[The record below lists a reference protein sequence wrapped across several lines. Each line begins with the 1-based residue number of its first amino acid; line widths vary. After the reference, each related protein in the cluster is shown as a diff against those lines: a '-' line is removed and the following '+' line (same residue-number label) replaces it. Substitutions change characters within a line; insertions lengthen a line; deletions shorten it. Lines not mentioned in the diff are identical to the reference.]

1 MLIMM
6 YKGIMEFKVRELD
19 IFYRMSGWLKKSD
32 VVSSKSALP
41 SPLFW
46 SLSDSVM
53 YAKFVTYQ
61 CSGDC
66 MDFNRR

>member
-1 MLIMM
+1 MIIIFNAMLIMM

-41 SPLFW
+41 PPF
-46 SLSDSVM
+46 
-53 YAKFVTYQ
+53 F
-61 CSGDC
+61 GP
-66 MDFNRR
+66 